1 MSSGPATQAGKA
13 KPEKVWVCRPHTPIV
28 DCRYDKRKGNFRFSP
43 QVAGI
48 LWIAGSNSIAGTVR
62 QQVLHSGPVRRQH
75 RWVRRWRR
83 QQNLD
88 RPLGTGLPSVRPETL
103 R

>member
-28 DCRYDKRKGNFRFSP
+28 DCRYDKRKGNPHFSP

-48 LWIAGSNSIAGTVR
+48 LWIPPLIRLPGLFGGKCFTQARYAVSTAGYGDGGVDEILIDSLEPAS
-62 QQVLHSGPVRRQH
+62 QVFG
-75 RWVRRWRR
+75 
-83 QQNLD
+83 
-88 RPLGTGLPSVRPETL
+88 
-103 R
+103 